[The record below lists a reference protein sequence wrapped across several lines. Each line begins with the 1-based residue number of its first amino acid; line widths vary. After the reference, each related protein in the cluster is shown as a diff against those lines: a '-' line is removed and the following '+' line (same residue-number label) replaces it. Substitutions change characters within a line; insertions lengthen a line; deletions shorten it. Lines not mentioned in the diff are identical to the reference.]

1 MTECLTAPFG
11 AWPSPVGASD
21 VARAN
26 IRLSFPTVIA
36 DQVWWQELRPEE
48 GGRTT
53 VVHRAADGHRSE
65 LIAAP
70 WNARTRVHEYG
81 GRSYLPVPAARRNGT
96 STRLGGP
103 LGHRF
108 RELRGSAA
116 VRGPGRRAAAAQRQG
131 TRAGACR
138 ACAAAADA

>member
-1 MTECLTAPFG
+1 MTECLTAPYG
-11 AWPSPVGASD
+11 AWPSPVGAAD
-21 VARAN
+21 VAHAK

-65 LIAAP
+65 LVAAP

-81 GRSYLPVPAARRNGT
+81 GRSYLPVPAAAAGWDIVFANYADQ
-96 STRLGGP
+96 RLY
-103 LGHRF
+103 L
-108 RELRGSAA
+108 A
-116 VRGPGRRAAAAQRQG
+116 
-131 TRAGACR
+131 AGAAPAKRKDLRRSQGLR
-138 ACAAAADA
+138 APRAADA